1 MNESTVKGL
10 AAILGTEPTV
20 LGPMIAGHVI
30 KDATHYMRSGNE
42 TMAKILL
49 TLGATRAWLD
59 HTKDQRE
66 QISATCRQMVLDG
79 KCKSRADEHYQR
91 EMEAINAASDAFV
104 ARSWAEFSAKEAA

>member
-1 MNESTVKGL
+1 MTLRQAGARV
-10 AAILGTEPTV
+10 ILT
-20 LGPMIAGHVI
+20 I
-30 KDATHYMRSGNE
+30 
-42 TMAKILL
+42 
-49 TLGATRAWLD
+49 GATRAHLD

-79 KCKSRADEHYQR
+79 KCKSRADEHYRR